1 MSATTAGPRPGVRPV
16 ARRRPVVP
24 ARGEALRRGVLGILV
39 ALLLWEVGT
48 QLDEWTGLA
57 VPFVAEL
64 PPPTA
69 VAADFGE
76 LLTTPGYWSSW
87 SLSLQRVGLG
97 FSVALLLGGGIGL
110 LMASRPR
117 VRQVFFPV
125 LETLRPI
132 PPLAW
137 VPLAIIF
144 WPTAELSITFVT
156 FLGAFFPIV
165 LNTVGGSDE
174 IDRRFL
180 LAARSMG
187 ANRRVIFRRVILP
200 ATMPALVT
208 GAAVGMGI
216 TWEVVVAAEL
226 ISGGG
231 QSSGD
236 GGLGFLVWNAYQ
248 GGDLPRVVVAMVSL
262 GIAGYLASA
271 LVRRLGERLMPWRKA
286 AS

>member
-1 MSATTAGPRPGVRPV
+1 MSALTLRPTFDLRST
-16 ARRRPVVP
+16 
-24 ARGEALRRGVLGILV
+24 ALRRGLVGIVV
-39 ALLLWEVGT
+39 AVLLWEVTT
-48 QLDEWTGLA
+48 QLDEWIGVA
-57 VPFVAEL
+57 VPFLAKL
-64 PPPTA
+64 PAPSA
-69 VAADFGE
+69 VLADFGE
-76 LLTTPGYWSSW
+76 LVPTPGYWNSW
-87 SLSLQRVGLG
+87 SLSLQRVALG
-97 FSVALLLGGGIGL
+97 FGVALLLGGGSGL
-110 LMASRPR
+110 LMASRPL
-117 VRQVFFPV
+117 VRQMFFPV

-174 IDRRFL
+174 IDRRYL

-200 ATMPALVT
+200 ATLPSLVT

-248 GGDLPRVVVAMVSL
+248 GGDLPRVIVAMVSL
-262 GIAGYLASA
+262 GVAGYLGSA
-271 LVRRLGERLMPWRKA
+271 LVRRLGYRLMPWKKA
-286 AS
+286 SS

>member
-1 MSATTAGPRPGVRPV
+1 MSALTLRPSVDVG
-16 ARRRPVVP
+16 
-24 ARGEALRRGVLGILV
+24 GTALRRGVVGILA
-39 ALLLWEVGT
+39 ALLLWEIST
-48 QLDEWTGLA
+48 QLDEWVGIA
-57 VPFVAEL
+57 VPFVAQL
-64 PPPTA
+64 PAPSA
-69 VAADFGE
+69 VVADFGE
-76 LLTTPGYWSSW
+76 LVATPGYWSSW
-87 SLSLQRVGLG
+87 SLSLQRVALG
-97 FSVALLLGGGIGL
+97 FGSALLLGGGLGL
-110 LMASRPR
+110 LMASRPM
-117 VRQVFFPV
+117 VRQTFFPV

-156 FLGAFFPIV
+156 FLGAFFPII
-165 LNTVGGSDE
+165 LNTVGGADE
-174 IDRRFL
+174 IDRRYL

-187 ANRRVIFRRVILP
+187 ANRGVIFRRVILP
-200 ATMPALVT
+200 ATLPSIIT

-248 GGDLPRVVVAMVSL
+248 GGDLPRVIVAMISL

-271 LVRRLGERLMPWRKA
+271 LVRRLGARLMPWKQ
-286 AS
+286 ASS

>member
-1 MSATTAGPRPGVRPV
+1 MSTITVRPGLDLRTT
-16 ARRRPVVP
+16 
-24 ARGEALRRGVLGILV
+24 ALRRGVVGILV
-39 ALLLWEVGT
+39 AVLLWEVAT
-48 QLDEWTGLA
+48 QLDDWVGVA
-57 VPFVAEL
+57 VPFLAKLPAPSAVVAD
-64 PPPTA
+64 
-69 VAADFGE
+69 VGE
-76 LLTTPGYWSSW
+76 LVTTAGYWSSW
-87 SLSLQRVGLG
+87 SLSLQRVALG
-97 FSVALLLGGGIGL
+97 FGCALALGGGIGL
-110 LMASRPR
+110 LMASRPLF
-117 VRQVFFPV
+117 RQTFFPV

-144 WPTAELSITFVT
+144 WPTAELSIAFVT

-165 LNTVGGSDE
+165 LNTVGGSDQ
-174 IDRRFL
+174 IDRRYL

-200 ATMPALVT
+200 ATLPSLVT

-248 GGDLPRVVVAMVSL
+248 GGDLPRVIVAMVSL
-262 GIAGYLASA
+262 GVAGYLGST
-271 LVRRLGERLMPWRKA
+271 LVRWLGYRLMPWKKA
-286 AS
+286 SS

>member
-1 MSATTAGPRPGVRPV
+1 MSATTPQLRADLGGR
-16 ARRRPVVP
+16 
-24 ARGEALRRGVLGILV
+24 ALRRGVVGVVVAVLV
-39 ALLLWEVGT
+39 WELTT
-48 QLDEWTGLA
+48 QLDDWAGLA
-57 VPFVAEL
+57 VPFVAQL
-64 PPPTA
+64 PAPTA
-69 VAADFGE
+69 VVTDFAALAGS
-76 LLTTPGYWSSW
+76 PGYWNSW
-87 SLSLQRVGLG
+87 SLSLQRVLLG
-97 FSVALLLGGGIGL
+97 FGVALVLGGGLGL
-110 LMASRPR
+110 LMATRPL
-117 VRQVFFPV
+117 VKQTFFPV

-144 WPTAELSITFVT
+144 WPTQELSITFVT

-165 LNTVGGSDE
+165 LNTVDGADQ
-174 IDRRFL
+174 IDRRYL

-187 ANRRVIFRRVILP
+187 ATRRVIFRRVILP
-200 ATMPALVT
+200 ATLPSLLT

-262 GIAGYLASA
+262 GIAGYIASA
-271 LVRRLGERLMPWRKA
+271 LVRLLGDRLMPWKKA
-286 AS
+286 SA